1 MNAFRRRSV
10 KRKAG
15 QAQSRGL
22 WFFALGCISALVVAM
37 GAGLMKTQ
45 AQVAFPLPAINPPG
59 AKASSGTQATSTAPA
74 AGQPDNKQ
82 TGQQTGP
89 QAGQQTAPTAADAQK
104 EAIANQ
110 CADLLQM
117 ATELKKAVDK
127 SNADT
132 LSVTVVRK
140 ASDIEQYAH
149 KLRIANGKS

>member
-1 MNAFRRRSV
+1 MNAVRRRSV

-15 QAQSRGL
+15 QARSRGL
-22 WFFALGCISALVVAM
+22 WLFVLGCISALVVAM
-37 GAGLMKTQ
+37 GAGLIKTQ
-45 AQVAFPLPAINPPG
+45 AQEAFPLPAINPPG
-59 AKASSGTQATSTAPA
+59 AKASSGTQATSAPA
-74 AGQPDNKQ
+74 AGQLGNKQ
-82 TGQQTGP
+82 TGQP
-89 QAGQQTAPTAADAQK
+89 AAPTAADAQK
-104 EAIANQ
+104 QAIADQ

-127 SNADT
+127 SSADT

>member
-1 MNAFRRRSV
+1 MNSIRDRSV
-10 KRKAG
+10 KRKAS

-22 WFFALGCISALVVAM
+22 WLFALGCISALVVAM
-37 GAGLMKTQ
+37 GAGLIRTH
-45 AQVAFPLPAINPPG
+45 AQEAFPLPAINPPG
-59 AKASSGTQATSTAPA
+59 AKAPQDTQATSAPSTA
-74 AGQPDNKQ
+74 QPSNKQ
-82 TGQQTGP
+82 TEK
-89 QAGQQTAPTAADAQK
+89 QTAQPAAQIPGPTDTQK
-104 EAIANQ
+104 QEIANQ

-132 LSVTVVRK
+132 LSVAVVRK

>member
-1 MNAFRRRSV
+1 MGV
-10 KRKAG
+10 
-15 QAQSRGL
+15 GL
-22 WFFALGCISALVVAM
+22 I
-37 GAGLMKTQ
+37 KTQ
-45 AQVAFPLPAINPPG
+45 AQEAFPLPAINPPG
-59 AKASSGTQATSTAPA
+59 AKAPSRTQATSTPA
-74 AGQPDNKQ
+74 GGQPGNKQ
-82 TGQQTGP
+82 TGQRV
-89 QAGQQTAPTAADAQK
+89 APTAADAQK
-104 EAIANQ
+104 QQIANQ